1 MARPS
6 EQDFP
11 KHKGGLFGNFGNF
24 GNFGKIEN
32 FGKLKI
38 LEILEI
44 RKVRGENFVNFGI
57 EFGRAD
63 RHRSDDRPCATTQLR
78 GHGLSRGGGGDHIYI
93 YMYIYIYV
101 QLHMY
106 TYIDI
111 AIDTGTDIDI
121 DICIYKSLKGQVLG
135 GSGIR
140 LHARF
145 GIESSRV
152 TAFASP

>member
-1 MARPS
+1 
-6 EQDFP
+6 
-11 KHKGGLFGNFGNF
+11 
-24 GNFGKIEN
+24 
-32 FGKLKI
+32 
-38 LEILEI
+38 
-44 RKVRGENFVNFGI
+44 
-57 EFGRAD
+57 
-63 RHRSDDRPCATTQLR
+63 
-78 GHGLSRGGGGDHIYI
+78 
-93 YMYIYIYV
+93 
-101 QLHMY
+101 MY

-111 AIDTGTDIDI
+111 AIDTGTDIDIDIDI

>member
-1 MARPS
+1 
-6 EQDFP
+6 
-11 KHKGGLFGNFGNF
+11 
-24 GNFGKIEN
+24 
-32 FGKLKI
+32 
-38 LEILEI
+38 
-44 RKVRGENFVNFGI
+44 
-57 EFGRAD
+57 
-63 RHRSDDRPCATTQLR
+63 
-78 GHGLSRGGGGDHIYI
+78 
-93 YMYIYIYV
+93 
-101 QLHMY
+101 MY

-111 AIDTGTDIDI
+111 AIDTGTDIDIDI